1 MLKNTFL
8 VALTTLILWTNAAL
22 ADTLSGTIVHKDG
35 SKVAKTAKITTSW
48 NSEHGKYSADGEY
61 KIDFKGKVGKKV
73 TIYVNGDKYTE
84 IEVKGDTTLDIKLKK

>member
-1 MLKNTFL
+1 MLKNLFL
-8 VALTTLILWTNAAL
+8 VALTTVLLWTGTCL

-48 NSEHGKYSADGEY
+48 NSQRGTYPKDGEY
-61 KIDFKGKVGKKV
+61 KLDFKEKVGKKV

-84 IEVKGDTTLDIKLKK
+84 IEVKGDTKLDIKLTK

>member
-1 MLKNTFL
+1 MLKKQFL
-8 VALTTLILWTNAAL
+8 VVLATLILSTGSSL

-35 SKVAKTAKITTSW
+35 SKVLKTAKITNSW
-48 NSEHGKYSADGEY
+48 NSDHATYPKDGEY

-84 IEVKGDTTLDIKLKK
+84 IEVKGDTKLDIKLKK

>member
-1 MLKNTFL
+1 MLKNILL
-8 VALTTLILWTNAAL
+8 VVLTTMLLWTSTCL

-35 SKVAKTAKITTSW
+35 SKVKKTATIKNSW
-48 NSEHGKYSADGEY
+48 NSDHATYPADGEY

-84 IEVKGDTTLDIKLKK
+84 IEVKGDTKLDIKLKK

>member
-1 MLKNTFL
+1 MLKNLFL
-8 VALTTLILWTNAAL
+8 VVLTTVILWTGTCL

-35 SKVAKTAKITTSW
+35 SKVLKTAKITNSW
-48 NSEHGKYSADGEY
+48 NSDHATYPKDGEY

-84 IEVKGDTTLDIKLKK
+84 IEVKGDTKLDIKLKK

>member
-1 MLKNTFL
+1 MFL
-8 VALTTLILWTNAAL
+8 VALTTVILSAGTCL

-35 SKVAKTAKITTSW
+35 SKVRKTAKITNSW
-48 NSEHGKYSADGEY
+48 NSDHAKYLADGEY

-84 IEVKGDTTLDIKLKK
+84 IEVKGDTKLDIKLKK